1 MSRRQ
6 PEHRQS
12 CINQPSEQ
20 TTVNDGTASMD
31 VKSQLLELCGITA
44 RTEASSSSSIWD
56 INPTSDDTRQR
67 FASVNSLLKDYA
79 RGFTLT
85 DNVADLPSRIRVDAI
100 LIMSLG
106 IAKEKFLESLAG
118 HARCETEKRLETLF
132 WSPDQ
137 FISVPE
143 PLLSPSGIQ
152 YPALDYVLWFGD
164 TRKLQT
170 NLVVLRV
177 DESLDQVVEEQ
188 YCLAALAATCQSLIV
203 ASRTVKY
210 MLTRSQVMI
219 HHGRAKRPVMQGTY
233 GIVTDGLRWI
243 FLHVNKEGEYSSI
256 KLNWMDGNEHTIV
269 GLIGRIMGQAVA
281 VKIHFE
287 GADLDGSWS
296 PMSRTWDSGELS
308 LEMLED
314 SSILPQRPYTVHMLL
329 DYTAL
334 HGDRHEHRLDEPHR
348 AAKQDLQNRLSVR
361 QQRDIET
368 VAVTS
373 IDPDEVFRMFR
384 LTREVHP
391 PDYWKVNHWERRPV
405 SPQLGKSNRIAHV
418 FGWAEGNKAAIRLII
433 DAVFL
438 DVLKSLKDEA
448 GQYEGNKGKGNGK
461 RPSRERTLSLE
472 DIRMD
477 VGGDISCIF
486 PTSQEGSIVNKRISG
501 RMDYNMCY
509 GQSKRAE
516 CNLLV
521 VEARQKLDLNA
532 GLYQAIAYMAL
543 IQHAR
548 SNAGYTDIPI
558 YGIAT
563 DSVDWN
569 FIRMDGNNK
578 VDVEQFNWDKSA
590 GSHIVSL
597 LRKVIRGASLLTN
610 SNGTPL

>member
-1 MSRRQ
+1 
-6 PEHRQS
+6 
-12 CINQPSEQ
+12 
-20 TTVNDGTASMD
+20 MD
-31 VKSQLLELCGITA
+31 VKSELLELCGITA
-44 RTEASSSSSIWD
+44 SSQASSSSRSIWD
-56 INPTSDDTRQR
+56 INSTSDDTRQR
-67 FASVNSLLKDYA
+67 FASVNFLLRDYA
-79 RGFTLT
+79 SGFTST
-85 DNVADLPSRIRVDAI
+85 DNVADLASRIRVDAI

-106 IAKEKFLESLAG
+106 IAKEKLLESLAG
-118 HARCETEKRLETLF
+118 QARCVTEKRLETLF

-143 PLLSPSGIQ
+143 SLLSHCGIQ
-152 YPALDYVLWFGD
+152 YAALDYVLWFGD
-164 TRKLQT
+164 TRELQT

-177 DESLDQVVEEQ
+177 DEPLGEVVEEQ
-188 YCLAALAATCQSLIV
+188 YCFAALATA
-203 ASRTVKY
+203 A
-210 MLTRSQVMI
+210 MI

-269 GLIGRIMGQAVA
+269 GLIGRIMDQAVA

-287 GADLDGSWS
+287 DADLDGSWS
-296 PMSRTWDSGELS
+296 PMSRTWDSGVLS
-308 LEMLED
+308 LEILED
-314 SSILPQRPYTVHMLL
+314 CSILPQRPYTVRKMDFLAEFKDGCKDIQL
-329 DYTAL
+329 DHTAL
-334 HGDRHEHRLDEPHR
+334 HGDCLEHRLDELHR
-348 AAKQDLQNRLSVR
+348 AAKQDLQNRLSAR

-368 VAVTS
+368 LAVAS
-373 IDPDEVFRMFR
+373 IDPDQVFRMFR
-384 LTREVHP
+384 LTREVNP
-391 PDYWKVNHWERRPV
+391 PDYWKVNPWERRPV
-405 SPQLGKSNRIAHV
+405 SPHLGKSNRIAHV

-438 DVLKSLKDEA
+438 DVLKSLKDES
-448 GQYEGNKGKGNGK
+448 GQYEGSKGKGNGK
-461 RPSRERTLSLE
+461 RPSRERTLSLK

-477 VGGDISCIF
+477 VGENISCIF
-486 PTSQEGSIVNKRISG
+486 PTSQEDGILHKRISG

-532 GLYQAIAYMAL
+532 GLYQAIAYVAL
-543 IQHAR
+543 IQHTR

-563 DSVDWN
+563 DSVDWD
-569 FIRMDGNNK
+569 FIRMDGKNK

-597 LRKVIRGASLLTN
+597 LLKVVCGVTSYQ
-610 SNGTPL
+610 